1 MPPSDMNHLFSK
13 TYNKRMYGRQG
24 GTMKLERLAENMI
37 KFSLSYQ
44 ELIHLGLSEDMFWKD
59 PAVWID
65 LMDELLE
72 EAADRLGF
80 QIYDTIAVEIETTH
94 EEELILIVT
103 FNYEDTSIEET
114 TTLPSVIGDKN
125 MQDPLKD
132 SVICSFRDWEE
143 VIAFCGAIYHSKK
156 QLKSHL
162 YYGQSVYYLVID
174 VGLQERERIAALRE
188 EYHAKTKRT
197 YTWVQEYAKE
207 LISMEAIEKVVAHF
221 LVKKK

>member
-1 MPPSDMNHLFSK
+1 MNHLFSK
-13 TYNKRMYGRQG
+13 TYNNRMYGRQG

-80 QIYDTIAVEIETTH
+80 QVYDTIAVEIETTH

-103 FNYEDTSIEET
+103 FNYEESSIEEP
-114 TTLPSVIGDKN
+114 TLPCMVGEKSTVDS
-125 MQDPLKD
+125 LKE
-132 SVICSFRDWEE
+132 SMICSFQDWEE
-143 VIAFCGAIYHSKK
+143 VISFCRAIYRSNKALPS
-156 QLKSHL
+156 QL
-162 YYGQSVYYLVID
+162 YYGYSAYYLVID
-174 VGLQERERIAALRE
+174 VGLQERERISALRE

-197 YTWVQEYAKE
+197 STWVQEYAKE
-207 LISMEAIEKVVAHF
+207 LISIEAIEKVIVHF
-221 LVKKK
+221 IDKKK